1 MRLQVKVA
9 IVKSGRRG
17 YEVAH
22 ALQWHPAKLSQIINE
37 IYTPTS
43 LEMELL
49 SEELGVPVEELFPK
63 PSRRVPA

>member
-17 YEVAH
+17 YEIAS
-22 ALQWHPAKLSQIINE
+22 ALHWHPAKLSQIINE

-49 SEELGVPVEELFPK
+49 SEELGVPVGELFPK
-63 PSRRVPA
+63 RGRRVPA

>member
-17 YEVAH
+17 YEIAS
-22 ALQWHPAKLSQIINE
+22 ALNWHPAKLSQIINE
-37 IYTPTS
+37 VYTPSS

-49 SEELGVPVEELFPK
+49 SEELQVPVNELFPPK
-63 PSRRVPA
+63 RPRVTA

>member
-9 IVKSGRRG
+9 VVKSGRRG
-17 YEVAH
+17 YEVAR
-22 ALQWHPAKLSQIINE
+22 ALHWHPAKLSQIINE

-63 PSRRVPA
+63 PSRRVPV

>member
-17 YEVAH
+17 YEVAR

-49 SEELGVPVEELFPK
+49 SEELGVSVEELFPK
-63 PSRRVPA
+63 PSRRVPV